1 MQRDSK
7 NRGWFRKVSETMELA
22 TNGKQRVLGWFL
34 ADMLLSQLEQEKVTW
49 NHLSTFARH
58 V

>member
-1 MQRDSK
+1 MQRDSS
-7 NRGWFRKVSETMELA
+7 KVSETMALA

-34 ADMLLSQLEQEKVTW
+34 ADMLLSQLEQEEVTW
-49 NHLSTFARH
+49 THLSTFARH